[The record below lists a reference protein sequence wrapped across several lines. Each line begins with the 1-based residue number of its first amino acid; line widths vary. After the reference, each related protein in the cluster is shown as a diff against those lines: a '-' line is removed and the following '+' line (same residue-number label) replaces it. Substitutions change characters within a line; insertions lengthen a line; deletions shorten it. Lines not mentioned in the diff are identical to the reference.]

1 MPKSRSITYVL
12 SRTQERIVTLKQFIN
27 KIKTSPVE
35 KFGVVYL
42 GADHKTCIGVKILA
56 SGNAGCIRRIS
67 VDKILHEA
75 QRLGAR
81 GMILVHNHPRTG
93 QDKLRPSEAD
103 LHTTFTIHDITKTFG
118 VPVLNHII
126 YGANNSTFSFIHN
139 GIEI

>member
-1 MPKSRSITYVL
+1 MIDPTEF
-12 SRTQERIVTLKQFIN
+12 ERFIN
-27 KIKTSPVE
+27 TFKVSPVE

-42 GADHKTCIGVKILA
+42 GADHKTCIGVKIFA
-56 SGNAGCIRRIS
+56 SGNANCIRKIS

-75 QRLGAR
+75 QCLSAR
-81 GMILVHNHPRTG
+81 GMILVHNHPRTC

-103 LHTTFTIHDITKTFG
+103 LHTTYTIHDVTKTFG

-126 YGANNSTFSFIHN
+126 YGADNSTFSFIHN

>member
-1 MPKSRSITYVL
+1 MP
-12 SRTQERIVTLKQFIN
+12 LKQFIN

-42 GADHKTCIGVKILA
+42 GADLKTCVGVMIIA
-56 SGNAGCIRRIS
+56 SGTPGSIRNIS
-67 VDKILHEA
+67 LDRILHEA
-75 QRLGAR
+75 QRVGAR

-103 LHTTFTIHDITKTFG
+103 LHTTFTIHDVTKTFG

-126 YGANNSTFSFIHN
+126 YGVDNSTFSFIHN

>member
-1 MPKSRSITYVL
+1 MTLEKFL
-12 SRTQERIVTLKQFIN
+12 RTIR
-27 KIKTSPVE
+27 TSPVE

-42 GADHKTCIGVKILA
+42 GTDHKTCIGVKLIA
-56 SGNAGCIRRIS
+56 SGNENCIRNIS
-67 VDKILHEA
+67 LDKIMHEA
-75 QRLGAR
+75 SRLNAR
-81 GMILVHNHPRTG
+81 GMILVHNHPRTD

-103 LHTTFTIHDITKTFG
+103 LHTTYSIHDITKTVG